1 MGRGFGANRDFAR
14 FVIHEDP
21 WPPGRAWAAKTSF
34 GQRGCRSTP
43 KKRIPVGPS
52 CYCDQN
58 SRILSG
64 TFQATCVLKGGAWS
78 KRAGLTH
85 SGFRG
90 KIQMRLIW
98 SYMRYA

>member
-1 MGRGFGANRDFAR
+1 VRTGILRVLWFTTIPG
-14 FVIHEDP
+14 
-21 WPPGRAWAAKTSF
+21 PPGRALAAKTSF
-34 GQRGCRSTP
+34 GQPGCRSTP
-43 KKRIPVGPS
+43 KKCILVGRS

-64 TFQATCVLKGGAWS
+64 TFQATCVLKGVSWP
-78 KRAGLTH
+78 KRAGLTQ

-90 KIQMRLIW
+90 KIQMRLIR